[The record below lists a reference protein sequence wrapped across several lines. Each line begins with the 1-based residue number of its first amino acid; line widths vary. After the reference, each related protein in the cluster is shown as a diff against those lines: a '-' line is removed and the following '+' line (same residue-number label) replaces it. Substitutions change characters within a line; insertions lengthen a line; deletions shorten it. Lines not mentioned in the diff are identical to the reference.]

1 MEQKQKGGNTKVKI
15 RKKSAEFCR
24 GKDNREKVLKEG
36 FEGKDKINK
45 RKGVTVKAKGG

>member
-1 MEQKQKGGNTKVKI
+1 MGKNKAKKEKKKQKGGNIKVKI

-36 FEGKDKINK
+36 SKDKIN
-45 RKGVTVKAKGG
+45 